1 VTARANIK
9 FGMIMPSPILNSSD
23 LLAESSEDIAY
34 AAWKK
39 VLSSLKGAEDYAGAV
54 CQLPLHWR
62 AVYTTIHLEAEV
74 QNGGHHQY
82 FWNGEGELNDE
93 LSHDLRFIQALPFA
107 DLFAEALKVYK
118 ENDYAS
124 DKLEC
129 ENSWEGFTAAYSEGR
144 MGNLDNAFYE
154 QPKSLAWFL
163 GEFIR
168 KNANLFTT
176 DPTPSSDVQNPEP
189 FATPDRGG

>member
-1 VTARANIK
+1 MR
-9 FGMIMPSPILNSSD
+9 SPILSPSD

-34 AAWKK
+34 AAWKT
-39 VLSSLKGAEDYAGAV
+39 VLSSLAGARNYTAAV
-54 CQLPLHWR
+54 RHLPLHWR

-93 LSHDLRFIQALPFA
+93 LSHDLRYIHALPFA
-107 DLFAEALKVYK
+107 DLFAAALQVYK
-118 ENDYAS
+118 ETDHVS

-129 ENSWEGFTAAYSEGR
+129 ENSWEGFTAAYGEDR
-144 MGNLDNAFYE
+144 MAYLDNAFYK
-154 QPKSLAWFL
+154 QPKSLASFL

-168 KNANLFTT
+168 RNANLFTT
-176 DPTPSSDVQNPEP
+176 ERP
-189 FATPDRGG
+189 